1 MAKEKAPSGGW
12 EEYISRLVSYV
23 EGEQGFTKRNEKLKE
38 QRDRRFRRHAPS
50 IPAEY
55 AKVATEFRSPFIFD
69 ILRRAP
75 GLTSAEHPTPKVIPI
90 SAAAKAQENSS
101 LRERWLKYAYRR
113 MDKGGNTFARIMD
126 ALAADGQAV
135 WKVIVDKHRWAAP
148 RRAKDEGADD
158 YLDRV
163 DKHHKANFPF
173 VWEHITTDTVYPL
186 YDERGLAEALIIT
199 TDSGSRLARKFG
211 LGYNRDGEWVKG
223 DGETEP
229 PSNARFIEYWS
240 RERFGYM
247 IDNTLIKTGR
257 HDYGQVP
264 IFSASLSETSAPGIE
279 DQHFGLAWPLIPLQD
294 YVDSMMTM
302 LAISAYLQ
310 AFATPSLE
318 PVGDNQVL
326 DEDLQGLSV
335 EHIIGKLQTPPMGYK
350 YVWSVPPGLGNDAL
364 RLLEW
369 CKSEMD
375 RIGLAPVLFGH
386 LGSDVSG
393 TAQQTAIAVAKS
405 IMAPGVKNICLAFD
419 DMAHMMLR
427 MVEKLGKDGV
437 PVWVT
442 DGPKGEW
449 LVLKPNDVKGYYEV
463 SHTLEPI
470 IPAEQQMKYMW
481 LADAQARGLVD
492 KNTVRE
498 AGMNITNPEETDMKV
513 MIENARQSQAYQQKL
528 QEEWLKYHDE
538 AMLPGGAAKG
548 QAPKPNLPIAPGGP
562 GAQVLPGQ
570 NAGMMPGQRVATRV
584 EGMGRG

>member
-1 MAKEKAPSGGW
+1 
-12 EEYISRLVSYV
+12 
-23 EGEQGFTKRNEKLKE
+23 
-38 QRDRRFRRHAPS
+38 
-50 IPAEY
+50 
-55 AKVATEFRSPFIFD
+55 
-69 ILRRAP
+69 
-75 GLTSAEHPTPKVIPI
+75 
-90 SAAAKAQENSS
+90 
-101 LRERWLKYAYRR
+101 
-113 MDKGGNTFARIMD
+113 
-126 ALAADGQAV
+126 
-135 WKVIVDKHRWAAP
+135 
-148 RRAKDEGADD
+148 
-158 YLDRV
+158 
-163 DKHHKANFPF
+163 
-173 VWEHITTDTVYPL
+173 
-186 YDERGLAEALIIT
+186 
-199 TDSGSRLARKFG
+199 
-211 LGYNRDGEWVKG
+211 
-223 DGETEP
+223 
-229 PSNARFIEYWS
+229 
-240 RERFGYM
+240 
-247 IDNTLIKTGR
+247 
-257 HDYGQVP
+257 
-264 IFSASLSETSAPGIE
+264 
-279 DQHFGLAWPLIPLQD
+279 
-294 YVDSMMTM
+294 
-302 LAISAYLQ
+302 
-310 AFATPSLE
+310 
-318 PVGDNQVL
+318 
-326 DEDLQGLSV
+326 
-335 EHIIGKLQTPPMGYK
+335 MGYR
-350 YVWSVPPGLGNDAL
+350 YAWSVPPGLGNDAL

-442 DGPKGEW
+442 DGPKDEW